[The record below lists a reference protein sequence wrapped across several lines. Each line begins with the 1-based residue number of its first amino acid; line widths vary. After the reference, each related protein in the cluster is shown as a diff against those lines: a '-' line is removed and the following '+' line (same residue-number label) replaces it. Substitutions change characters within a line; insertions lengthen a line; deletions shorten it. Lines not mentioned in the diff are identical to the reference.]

1 MATPYIGSGLG
12 GQLGIA
18 EEATV
23 WNGSTVPQTE
33 DHFYEFESESLQA
46 HKKVVQAEGIRAGGL
61 YDRVAGR
68 FVTQRWAAGD
78 INLNFPTKKAGLLLR
93 HMLGAP
99 CVRPTQ
105 VGATAAYTSV
115 FTPGNTLGMSLAV
128 REGINPTAGSTTEPF
143 AYPGSK
149 ITDWELSCAQSDLLK
164 LKVTLDCM
172 DELTA
177 GTTPAAGSVASAS
190 YALASFFTFAQG
202 TLKQGGTVNTVSTPA
217 PTTPTQNA
225 AATATTGGTIAAGT
239 SYMKVAAVNAV
250 GETIASTEQSV
261 VTTGST
267 STVTANWTTVAN
279 ATGYKVYYGTSAG
292 AENVYATAG
301 AAATSLVLTAAP
313 TTAGTPLSTATAT
326 ATTVTSISGGTVVG
340 YVRAIKITGKN
351 GLKVDN
357 FFLGSGT
364 TKAEQNINAYRG
376 LTVSADIEF
385 GSRALYDLYRS
396 DTSGALELTFTGPN
410 IPSTSTPVS
419 LDVVLPA
426 AFIEDGISPTISGP
440 DVVMMTAPFTVLSND
455 VDPAIQITYTSA
467 DTAL

>member
-12 GQLGIA
+12 GQLGLA
-18 EEATV
+18 EETTV
-23 WNGSTVPQTE
+23 WNGSTTPQAP
-33 DHFYEFESESLQA
+33 DHFYEFESESIQA
-46 HKKVVQAEGIRAGGL
+46 KKKVVQAEGIRAGNI
-61 YDRVAGR
+61 YDRTAGR

-78 INLNFPTKKAGLLLR
+78 INMNFPTKKAGLLLR

-105 VGATAAYTSV
+105 IGATAAYQAV
-115 FTPGNTLGMSLAV
+115 FTPGNTLGMSLAAQ
-128 REGINPTAGSTTEPF
+128 EGINPTVGNTSEPF

-177 GTTPAAGSVASAS
+177 GTTPAAGSLATAS
-190 YALASFFTFAQG
+190 YATASFFTFVQG
-202 TLKQGGTVNTVSTPA
+202 VLKQGGTPSTVSTPA

-225 AATATTGGTIAAGT
+225 PATASTGGTITAGT
-239 SYMKVAAVNAV
+239 SYLKVAALNAN
-250 GETIASTEQSV
+250 GETVASTEQSI

-267 STVTANWTTVAN
+267 STVTANWNTVAN
-279 ATGYKVYYGTSAG
+279 AIGYKVYYGTSSNG
-292 AENVYATAG
+292 ENVYATAG
-301 AAATSLVLTAAP
+301 AAATSLVLTAVP
-313 TTAGTPLSTATAT
+313 TASGTPLATATAV
-326 ATTVTSISGGTVVG
+326 ATTVTSVSGGTALG
-340 YVRAIKITGKN
+340 FVRSVKVTGKN
-351 GLKVDN
+351 GVKTDN
-357 FFLGSGT
+357 YFLGSGT

-376 LTVSADIEF
+376 LTGSVDVEF

-396 DTSGALELTFTGPN
+396 DTAVALELTFTGPN

-419 LDVVLPA
+419 LDIVLPT
-426 AFIEDGISPTISGP
+426 AFLEDGASPTIAGP
-440 DVVMMTAPFTVLSND
+440 DVIMMTVPFTVLYD
-455 VDPAIQITYTSA
+455 DADPTIQITYTSS